1 MTTTNPAASKGAF
14 RKGTSGRGASR
25 KDAPLG
31 GGASLKGLSHRQGTG
46 PAKDRKNRGYTA
58 LAIFFLAVMLF
69 PVYWM
74 VNASLQPNG
83 ATLETSWLPLKPDF
97 TGYATA
103 IREQGGNLVTSL
115 IISLGSVALS
125 LAIAAPAAYALAYFK
140 VRGAGIVLFAIL
152 ISQMIPGIVV
162 ANALYTAY
170 NDLGLL
176 NSIPGLILAD
186 SAHGIPFAILII
198 RAFMNGMPASVI
210 EAARVDGAGHLRA
223 FWSIVIPLSRN
234 SLITAGLF
242 TFLFAWSD
250 FLFAL
255 TLTTTEAV
263 RPVTLGI
270 FQYIGAYVNDWS
282 SVMATAVLASIP
294 AIILLVAAQKY
305 IAAGTTGGAVK

>member
-1 MTTTNPAASKGAF
+1 MTTELKAPPATAAAPGRTNW
-14 RKGTSGRGASR
+14 
-25 KDAPLG
+25 
-31 GGASLKGLSHRQGTG
+31 
-46 PAKDRKNRGYTA
+46 GYTA

-103 IREQGGNLVTSL
+103 ISEQGGNLATSL
-115 IISLGSVALS
+115 VISLGSVVLS

-140 VRGAGIVLFAIL
+140 VRGAGVVLFAIL

-210 EAARVDGAGHLRA
+210 EAARVDGAGHVRA
-223 FWSIVIPLSRN
+223 FWSIVLPLSRN

-294 AIILLVAAQKY
+294 AIVLLVAAQKY

>member
-1 MTTTNPAASKGAF
+1 MTTTKITTRRSVPASARKGSARKAGVRKGAGPERAANGPG
-14 RKGTSGRGASR
+14 RK
-25 KDAPLG
+25 
-31 GGASLKGLSHRQGTG
+31 QW
-46 PAKDRKNRGYTA
+46 GYTVLA
-58 LAIFFLAVMLF
+58 MIFLAIMLF

-74 VNASLQPNG
+74 INASLQPNG
-83 ATLETSWLPLKPDF
+83 TTLETSWLPLKPDF

-103 IREQGGNLVTSL
+103 ISEQGGNLATSL
-115 IISLGSVALS
+115 VISLGSVVLS

-140 VRGAGIVLFAIL
+140 VKGAGVVLFAIL

-223 FWSIVIPLSRN
+223 FWSIVVPLSRN

-242 TFLFAWSD
+242 TFLFTWSD